1 VLKMK
6 CISKTILGS
15 WLVFSCISFSPLVA
29 QTIPIGVID
38 IQKVIKNSAAA
49 LSIRPQMEKLKKV
62 YRAKF
67 KKSELNLQKQ
77 KRELQEQRAIM
88 PEGYS
93 KRIKTFQKK
102 VRNTQRELQIV
113 NRMFDRALAN
123 SMREVHRT
131 MNGITMQIAQ
141 EKSLKFVI
149 PKRLVIFYEE
159 TSDITKEVTKRLNK
173 RLPKVKV
180 VIPKLKIKE

>member
-1 VLKMK
+1 MK
-6 CISKTILGS
+6 KILIMILGS
-15 WLVFSCISFSPLVA
+15 WLVLSCIPLGPLFA

-38 IQKVIKNSAAA
+38 IQRVIKNSAAA
-49 LSIRPQMEKLKKV
+49 RSIRPQMEKLKKV
-62 YRAKF
+62 YRTKF
-67 KKSELNLQKQ
+67 KKSELNLQNQ
-77 KRELQEQRAIM
+77 KRELQKQRAIM

-93 KRIKTFQKK
+93 KKLKTFQKK
-102 VRNTQRELQIV
+102 VRDTQREVQIV

-131 MNGITMQIAQ
+131 MNGITMEIAQ

-159 TSDITKEVTKRLNK
+159 TSDITEEVTKRLNK

-180 VIPKLKIKE
+180 VMPKAKNLRNN

>member
-1 VLKMK
+1 
-6 CISKTILGS
+6 
-15 WLVFSCISFSPLVA
+15 
-29 QTIPIGVID
+29 
-38 IQKVIKNSAAA
+38 
-49 LSIRPQMEKLKKV
+49 
-62 YRAKF
+62 
-67 KKSELNLQKQ
+67 
-77 KRELQEQRAIM
+77 
-88 PEGYS
+88 
-93 KRIKTFQKK
+93 
-102 VRNTQRELQIV
+102 
-113 NRMFDRALAN
+113 MFDRALAN